1 MRTLPDIELVP
12 AAVLRDATF
21 HAAAEKLSELGVEM
35 VAVLD
40 ENERVVGVFGSEE
53 LVRGLFPRYL
63 GELHHTA
70 FTTDDLAERVS
81 RVDDVAREPVEKH
94 MRKPVTVDVDTST
107 IHVAERFLHCGF
119 PALAVV
125 ANDAFVGML
134 ERATFCRA
142 VMQRAASAPS
152 P

>member
-12 AAVLRDATF
+12 AAVRRDATF
-21 HAAAEKLSELGVEM
+21 HAAAEKLNERGVEM
-35 VAVLD
+35 IAVLD
-40 ENERVVGVFGSEE
+40 DNERVVGVFGSEE
-53 LVRGLFPRYL
+53 LLRGLFPRYL

-70 FTTDDLAERVS
+70 FTTDDLADRVS
-81 RVDDVAREPVEKH
+81 RAADVAREPVEKH
-94 MRKPVTVDVDTST
+94 MRKAVIVDVDTST

-125 ANDAFVGML
+125 AKGAFVGML

-142 VMQRAASAPS
+142 VMGPASAS
-152 P
+152 SA